1 MCRDQLRWWVPPRY
15 ISSVALGCMEVND
28 STALDFSAESIM
40 KMFVIVLATANND
53 LQIFFDFI

>member
-1 MCRDQLRWWVPPRY
+1 
-15 ISSVALGCMEVND
+15 MEVND